1 MPRSAKSLPSY
12 RKHSSGQARVT
23 INGRDYLLGPW
34 NTKVSHHEYDRLIA
48 EYLSSGRCSSF
59 GLEPGGYTVAMLVR
73 DYIAHSRLYYG
84 EDLSSDLHRI
94 KPALKPL
101 IHLYR
106 DSLATDFGPQCFKAV
121 RETMLQSG
129 LTRQGIN
136 RRMKLVCRA
145 FKWAAS
151 EGKIPAAIYETLRL
165 VPSLKL
171 GRTTAREAKKIKP
184 IDDSVV
190 DATIPHM
197 PPIVAD
203 MVQFQRITGCRPS
216 EVCNLTPASLDRS
229 DDIWVAT
236 LTEHKTAH
244 HGHTRKLFIGPRVQT
259 IISTYLERETD
270 EALFQPCETM
280 AMRRRKDSESR
291 ITPLSCGNR
300 PGKRSGG
307 LKGTHARKKAGDRY
321 TTNSYRRA
329 IHYAC
334 DKAFPAPAPLGKRS
348 GESDAARRKRLNQQ
362 QLEELQKWQS
372 EHRWSPNRL
381 RHTRGTEVR
390 KTHGIEAAQVLL
402 GHSNADV
409 TQVYAERDE
418 TLAKHVAR
426 ETG

>member
-1 MPRSAKSLPSY
+1 MPRSANSLPKY

-34 NTKVSHHEYDRLIA
+34 NTKASHHEYDRVIA
-48 EYLSSGRCSSF
+48 EYLSGGRSPSF

-73 DYIAHSRLYYG
+73 DYIAYSRSYYG
-84 EDLSSDLHRI
+84 EDVSSDLHRI

-121 RETMLQSG
+121 RETMIQSG

-136 RRMKLVCRA
+136 RRMKLVSRA
-145 FKWAAS
+145 FKWAAA
-151 EGKIPAAIYETLRL
+151 EGKIPAAIYETLKL
-165 VPSLKL
+165 VPSLKR

-184 IDDSVV
+184 IDDLVV
-190 DATIPHM
+190 DATLPHM
-197 PPIVAD
+197 SPIVAD
-203 MVQFQRITGCRPS
+203 MVRIQRLIGCRPS

-229 DDIWVAT
+229 DDVWVAT

-244 HGHTRKLFIGPRVQT
+244 HGHTRKLFIGPKVQA
-259 IISTYLERETD
+259 ILSSYLEREAD

-280 AMRRRKDSESR
+280 AMRRRSDAESR

-307 LKGTHARKKAGDRY
+307 LKGTHARKKAGNRY

-334 DKAFPAPAPLGKRS
+334 DKAFPAPAPLVQRS
-348 GESDAARRKRLNQQ
+348 GESDAARRERLNQQ
-362 QLEELQKWQS
+362 QLKELKEWQS

-390 KTHGIEAAQVLL
+390 KKFGLEAAQVSL
-402 GHSNADV
+402 GHSTADV

-418 TLAKHVAR
+418 TAAKRVAL